1 MSVTTIN
8 SISEMHKMLGL
19 EPPMHPLITVF
30 NWEDLDPVDHINA
43 SNGMQVSL
51 DFYMVSQKEFSCGS
65 LKYGRNY
72 YDFSEGSMMFVA
84 PGQVFTSTIDSEPTG
99 WALFFHPDLIRK
111 TALAKKMSEFTFFN
125 YDVNEA
131 LHISVKEKNIVAGI
145 VDQIREEY
153 SGNIDLFTQDLIV
166 SQLELLFNY
175 STRFYSRQ
183 FITRTSHNSDLVSRF
198 ESDLKNWFA
207 SDKPHEIGL
216 PTVKVCAENLG
227 MSPDYLSDMLKQ
239 ETGKSAQEHIH
250 YVLID
255 RAKNELQSTSHS
267 VSEIAY
273 ALGFEYPQYF
283 SKLFKKKTGMTPAQ
297 FRKN

>member
-1 MSVTTIN
+1 MSIVRIQ
-8 SISEMHKMLGL
+8 SISMLHKILGL
-19 EPPMHPLITVF
+19 EPPKHPLITLF
-30 NWEDLDPVDHINA
+30 NWEDVRIPEGESYEGV
-43 SNGMQVSL
+43 QVSFE
-51 DFYMVSQKEFSCGS
+51 FYMVSLKELPCGI
-65 LKYGRNY
+65 LRYGRNT
-72 YDFSEGSMMFVA
+72 YDFSEGTMIFVG
-84 PGQVFTSTIDSEPTG
+84 PGQVMASSVDAEPSG

-111 TALAKKMSEFTFFN
+111 TSLGKKMSGFTFFN

-131 LHISVKEKNIVAGI
+131 LHLSDKEKATITGI
-145 VDQIREEY
+145 VEQIREEY
-153 SGNIDLFTQDLIV
+153 SGNIDSFTQALIV

-183 FITRTSHNSDLVSRF
+183 FITRTAHNSDLVSRF
-198 ESDLKNWFA
+198 ETKLHSWFD
-207 SDKPHEIGL
+207 SDKPQELGL
-216 PTVKVCAENLG
+216 PTVRQCADDLS

-239 ETGKSAQEHIH
+239 ETGKNAQEHIH
-250 YVLID
+250 YVLIN
-255 RAKNELQSTSHS
+255 RAKNELLSSSHS